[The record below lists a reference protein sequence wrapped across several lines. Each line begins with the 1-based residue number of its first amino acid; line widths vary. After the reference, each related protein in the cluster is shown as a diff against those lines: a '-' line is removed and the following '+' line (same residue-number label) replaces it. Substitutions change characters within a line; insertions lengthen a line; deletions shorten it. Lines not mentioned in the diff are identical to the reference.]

1 MADILEYTKPNMT
14 NIPKELGVAIFKQI
28 MGSTVP
34 DREKMRSESQRLVK
48 ENVEV
53 RKTEI
58 AKRNS
63 ARD

>member
-1 MADILEYTKPNMT
+1 MADILEYRKPNMT
-14 NIPKELGVAIFKQI
+14 NLPQELGIAIFKQI
-28 MGSTVP
+28 MGSPVP

-53 RKTEI
+53 RKKEL

-63 ARD
+63 AK